1 VELTSRH
8 DLLTVAEIFCR
19 GDYDPVAG
27 RNVVDIGANI
37 GIASLYFLTRDSDV
51 TVTCFEPNPIN
62 VERLR
67 RTLSGFEDRYRVEQ
81 VAVAVESGTG
91 RFRAEDTG
99 RYGRL
104 DPSGDLEVDTVGIGE
119 ALRSIAAQKG
129 RIDLLKIDTE
139 GSEPELVAA
148 LPSDVPIG
156 EVLWEDLGKIR
167 RMSRDDGPAVA
178 KRP

>member
-1 VELTSRH
+1 
-8 DLLTVAEIFCR
+8 
-19 GDYDPVAG
+19 
-27 RNVVDIGANI
+27 
-37 GIASLYFLTRDSDV
+37 
-51 TVTCFEPNPIN
+51 

-67 RTLSGFEDRYRVEQ
+67 RTLSGFEGRYRVEE

-91 RFRAEDTG
+91 RFRVEDTG

-104 DPSGDLEVDTVGIGE
+104 DPSADMEVETVGIGE

-129 RIDLLKIDTE
+129 PIDLLKIDTE

-156 EVLWEDLGKIR
+156 EVLWEDRGRIR
-167 RMSRDDGPAVA
+167 RRSRGRRPAVV